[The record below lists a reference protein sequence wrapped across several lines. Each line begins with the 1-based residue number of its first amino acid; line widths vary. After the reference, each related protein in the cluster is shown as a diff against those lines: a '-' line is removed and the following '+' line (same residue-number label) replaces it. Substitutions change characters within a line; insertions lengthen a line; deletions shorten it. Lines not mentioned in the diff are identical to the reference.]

1 MTGKA
6 KKTTVLLF
14 IVLLASGILNFS
26 LLAEGETAAVKA
38 SVSTPDPY
46 NIILKAE
53 SAESSDLVVREK
65 EYLRIK
71 GAPYRLSWE
80 FIAPADICCG
90 ISIEY
95 AKNPECRTDLYTSLS
110 IDGKAANPET
120 EKFLLPG
127 FWKNSGDIH
136 TDISGNEFAPEQAE
150 IYDVFHKWNILDTEN
165 GGGIPLEIKL
175 TEGRHNLTLSGEADG
190 FLLKSITLYKISDIT
205 DYSEAAEI
213 YRANGYRFYSGSEIA
228 VEGEAATEK
237 TSKSLIPLS
246 DPSDVSVFPSDPFS
260 GKLNYIGGSN
270 WKMSG
275 DTIYWDVT
283 VPESGLYKLG
293 IFYRQNYLMNGTSY
307 RRLTVD
313 GLPPFKQAEAIPFKY
328 TGKWKMQTLCDNNG
342 DPCLI
347 YLTEGKHTI
356 ALSVT
361 LGEMSEFVKRLKEL
375 TLSLGKVYREI
386 VMITGETPDPNR
398 DYNLFAHIPQFE
410 ERLTSIAEDIDR
422 LIAETQRIN
431 GFRGDSNTAVLN
443 KMKVII
449 EQMLKQ
455 KYKAQKKKNAFYDSY
470 SSLSAYLYEMQN
482 MALDIDSV
490 ILASPDTE
498 YNRTSGGILSQA
510 LFSVKRF
517 ILSFIKDYGAVSGAE
532 TKDSVTIW
540 INWSREQAMALSK
553 RVSSAFTPKT
563 GIPVNIRLTNAS
575 LLQAILSGN
584 GPDCALS
591 VQRTLPVNLAMRG
604 ALCNLSEFPDFDE
617 VLSRFADSAT
627 VPYRYKNGIY
637 ALPSTQQFY
646 MMFYRTDIFEELELR
661 VPQTWDEFIEISSVL
676 MMNNMQVGLPYT
688 EITDVSQT
696 DSGVGA
702 LSIFPTLLL
711 QSGVELY
718 NGELTATHLTDS
730 PELNSV
736 FRYWVDFYTE
746 YDFPLSYNFFNRFRV
761 GLMPLSIQPYGN
773 YSTLSAAAP
782 EINGKWEMIPI
793 PGFVNKS
800 GTIDRAQCGSG
811 TGSLILEMSHCKKE
825 AWEFLKWW
833 SSVETQYGYASDME
847 SIMGV
852 SARYTTATVQ
862 ALKQLGWDAETW
874 KSLHRQWSEVKE
886 LPEIPGGYYVSRA
899 IDQVYWNVVNLGAD
913 PEDTLLRWGLIAD
926 EEIKRKIDRYS

>member
-38 SVSTPDPY
+38 SVSTPNPY

-53 SAESSDLVVREK
+53 SAESSDPVVREK

-110 IDGKAANPET
+110 IDGKAASPET

-175 TEGRHNLTLSGEADG
+175 TEGRHILTLSGEVDG
-190 FLLKSITLYKISDIT
+190 FLLKGITLYKISDIT

-213 YRANGYRFYSGSEIA
+213 YRTNGYRFYSGSEIA

-270 WKMSG
+270 WKMGG

-313 GLPPFKQAEAIPFKY
+313 GLPPFKQAETMPFKY

-482 MALDIDSV
+482 MALDVDSI
-490 ILASPDTE
+490 ILASPDTG

-646 MMFYRTDIFEELELR
+646 MMFYRTDIFEELGLR

-800 GTIDRAQCGSG
+800 GAVDRAQCGSG